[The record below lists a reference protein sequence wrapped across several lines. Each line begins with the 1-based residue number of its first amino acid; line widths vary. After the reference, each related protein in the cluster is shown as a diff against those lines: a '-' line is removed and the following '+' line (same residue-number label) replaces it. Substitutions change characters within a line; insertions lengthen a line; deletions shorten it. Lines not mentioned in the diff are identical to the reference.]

1 MKNKPI
7 PVILDT
13 DIGGDI
19 DDTWAL
25 SMLLGS
31 PELDLRL
38 VVTEHGDT
46 EYRAALAAKFLEV
59 AGHAH
64 VPIGIGVSDLSYSTD
79 KNQAPWL
86 GGYSL
91 SDYHGAVYQDGVQ
104 AMIDLILT
112 SEEPVTIIAI
122 GVVTNLAKALEI
134 EPRIAEKCRF
144 VGMHGSVYKGYGD
157 SDEISAEANVVNDV
171 PSFRKVIAAPWID
184 RLITPLDTCGVV
196 VFEGTR
202 YQEVFHSSL
211 PRMQAVIENYQVWSS
226 LVKWV
231 QVDYFQAKTSTLF
244 DCVAVYLAYDE
255 SFCEIQE
262 VRLRTDDKGFNHID
276 PNGAP
281 VRAAIAWKDP
291 DGFYDHLVER
301 LLSD

>member
-25 SMLLGS
+25 SMLLGC

-59 AGHAH
+59 AGHDH

-171 PSFRKVIAAPWID
+171 PSFRKVIVAPWMD

-196 VFEGTR
+196 VLEGTR
-202 YQEVFHSSL
+202 YQKVFHSSL
-211 PRMQAVIENYQVWSS
+211 PRMQAVIENYEVWSS

-281 VRAAIAWKDP
+281 VRAAIAWKDL